1 MEEKEKKKVD
11 EITLPVDSFDKI
23 IFPGKI
29 NFPVRVSIDKKIER
43 EEMGR
48 IDLIFNDDN
57 SITLRPHP
65 KTLEGISRDE
75 NGFYS
80 CKNVEELYKVL
91 HFFSW

>member
-11 EITLPVDSFDKI
+11 EITLPVDSFD
-23 IFPGKI
+23 KI

-48 IDLIFNDDN
+48 IDLIFNDDD

-65 KTLEGISRDE
+65 KTLGGISRDE

-80 CKNVEELYKVL
+80 CKNIEELYKVL

>member
-1 MEEKEKKKVD
+1 
-11 EITLPVDSFDKI
+11 
-23 IFPGKI
+23 
-29 NFPVRVSIDKKIER
+29 
-43 EEMGR
+43 MGR
-48 IDLIFNDDN
+48 IDLIINDDD

>member
-11 EITLPVDSFDKI
+11 EITLPVDSFD
-23 IFPGKI
+23 KI

-48 IDLIFNDDN
+48 IDLIFNDDDT
-57 SITLRPHP
+57 ITLRPHP
-65 KTLEGISRDE
+65 KTLEGISRDG

-80 CKNVEELYKVL
+80 CKNIEELSKVL

>member
-11 EITLPVDSFDKI
+11 EITLPVDSFD
-23 IFPGKI
+23 KI

-48 IDLIFNDDN
+48 IDLIFNDDDT
-57 SITLRPHP
+57 ITLRPHP

-80 CKNVEELYKVL
+80 CKNIEELTRVL
-91 HFFSW
+91 LYFSW

>member
-11 EITLPVDSFDKI
+11 EITLPVDSFD
-23 IFPGKI
+23 KI

-65 KTLEGISRDE
+65 KTLERISRDE

>member
-1 MEEKEKKKVD
+1 MEENVKKKLD
-11 EITLPVDSFDKI
+11 EITLPVDFFDKI
-23 IFPGKI
+23 KFPDKI

-48 IDLIFNDDN
+48 IDLIFNDDDT
-57 SITLRPHP
+57 ITLRPHP

-80 CKNVEELYKVL
+80 CKNIEELSKVL

>member
-11 EITLPVDSFDKI
+11 EITLPVDSFDN
-23 IFPGKI
+23 I

-48 IDLIFNDDN
+48 IDLIFNDDDT
-57 SITLRPHP
+57 ITLRPHP

-80 CKNVEELYKVL
+80 CKNIEELSKVL